1 MRLTNIRPGD
11 IVLVLVD
18 DGLPYH
24 AMVVEKQRGRL
35 RVRSVARS
43 LAPRTAKAAWIVDHW
58 RHARTSLRTP
68 D

>member
-11 IVLVLVD
+11 IVLVD

-24 AMVVEKQRGRL
+24 AMVVEKQRARL
-35 RVRSVARS
+35 RVRPVARS
-43 LAPRTAKAAWIVDHW
+43 LAPRTVKAAWIVDHW
-58 RHARTSLRTP
+58 RHARTSPRTA